1 MALWGGRFNGDS
13 SKELTNFSESVSFDK
28 RLYKYDIAGSKAH
41 SAMLAAAGIIPQQTA
56 ALIATELSAI
66 QAKIDTGDFAFK
78 AELEDIHMHIEQA
91 LIDKL
96 GNEGAR
102 VHTARSRNDQVALDI
117 RMYLMDENQT
127 IVAMLQDMQR
137 ALVGQAD
144 ANDRVI
150 MPGFTH
156 MQHAQPVLFAHHLLA
171 YVEMF
176 QRDIERLKDS
186 YIRLNVMPLGSGALA
201 GTTLPIDRDM
211 VCRELGF
218 AKISAN
224 SMDAVADRDFALELL
239 SALAIISMHISRL
252 SEDLILW
259 CSQEFNFIEL
269 ADAFCTGS
277 SLMPQKKNPDIAE
290 LSRGKTGRVY
300 GALMSLLTTCKG
312 LPLTYNRD
320 MQEDKEQIF
329 DAVDTVKK
337 ILRIYPAMIATMTI
351 NAEKMLQMASDPALM
366 ATDLA
371 EMLVEQGV
379 PFRSAHH
386 QIGAFVKW
394 CRDNGKLLNQAS
406 LDEMKLTIPSATTE
420 FTSAFSPAISVA
432 KREVPGGTGFMSVRT
447 NIDKWLV
454 SLG

>member
-96 GNEGAR
+96 GTEGAR